1 MGKKT
6 FNKLTLDLYLNMPK
20 TNKIHI
26 YHIYEVSGNL
36 LAMLSFKYVNNV
48 FVINNINYI
57 GNIKRFNKALKSKKF
72 KIYNKQETKEHLL
85 IDIKMTEGYTK
96 Y

>member
-26 YHIYEVSGNL
+26 YGVSGNL
-36 LAMLSFKYVNNV
+36 LSMLSFKYVNNI

-57 GNIKRFNKALKSKKF
+57 GNIKRFNKTLKSKKF
-72 KIYNKQETKEHLL
+72 KISNKQETKDHLL
-85 IDIKMTEGYTK
+85 IDIKMTEGYMK